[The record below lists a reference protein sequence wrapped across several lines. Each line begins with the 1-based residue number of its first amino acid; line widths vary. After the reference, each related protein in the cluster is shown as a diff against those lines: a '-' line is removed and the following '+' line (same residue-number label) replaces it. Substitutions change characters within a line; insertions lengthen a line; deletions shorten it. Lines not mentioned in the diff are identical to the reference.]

1 MTDSSRGYFDG
12 YNGNPHES
20 GHSAEY
26 DNGYAAGYAAAE
38 QESAMQV
45 TTP

>member
-12 YNGNPHES
+12 YNGNPHTE
-20 GHSAEY
+20 GRGQDY
-26 DNGYAAGYAAAE
+26 DSGYAAGYAAAE

-45 TTP
+45 TP